1 MKGRGPAISVP
12 AFHRLRWR
20 RDNRASVSV
29 AATAS
34 WPIDTSSARLS
45 TNINSAARNG
55 RTGSGQVRRPA
66 AWESISITRR
76 ERERERER
84 SDLMAEGRRL
94 LSPAAIYRCSHRRQA
109 QREAPSVRPTDAD
122 GRRSL
127 AGRLLDVLRRTRCLT
142 VLRQQPECNFLART
156 EYSTTNRL
164 SEKLVDCRCI
174 SAYICTSHKRCNELQ
189 STFQLHFFR
198 LH

>member
-1 MKGRGPAISVP
+1 MIEPFFQVGMHYMKGRGPAISVP

-76 ERERERER
+76 ERERERALR
-84 SDLMAEGRRL
+84 LDGGRQAPAESGGDIPL
-94 LSPAAIYRCSHRRQA
+94 LSSTAGSAGSA
-109 QREAPSVRPTDAD
+109 VRPSD
-122 GRRSL
+122 
-127 AGRLLDVLRRTRCLT
+127 
-142 VLRQQPECNFLART
+142 
-156 EYSTTNRL
+156 
-164 SEKLVDCRCI
+164 
-174 SAYICTSHKRCNELQ
+174 
-189 STFQLHFFR
+189 
-198 LH
+198 

>member
-1 MKGRGPAISVP
+1 MGGRA
-12 AFHRLRWR
+12 
-20 RDNRASVSV
+20 
-29 AATAS
+29 
-34 WPIDTSSARLS
+34 
-45 TNINSAARNG
+45 AARCAG
-55 RTGSGQVRRPA
+55 LQRGKVLALLG
-66 AWESISITRR
+66 
-76 ERERERER
+76 ERESAR